1 MPPAVILIG
10 LLGRSRVGKD
20 TVADALVAALATF
33 GAHAEIWRLSQPLKD
48 AVRSLYGFCENQIEG
63 SEKEL
68 ADPRYGITPRV
79 AINRL
84 CEHMMANHGVT
95 FFTRRLYEVLDSV
108 VGTDSI
114 AAAESAVAADDAVR
128 GVIIPD
134 VRYAHDISEIRRRG
148 GLVVKIHRDVA
159 AAGYALHPWENHI
172 DFMEADVTLENDRTL
187 ADLRAAVVSEVLPR
201 ALALLPTPQPPQP
214 PATA

>member
-33 GAHAEIWRLSQPLKD
+33 GARAEIWRLSQPLKD

-79 AINRL
+79 PTLTCSVGSSGTPVI
-84 CEHMMANHGVT
+84 T
-95 FFTRRLYEVLDSV
+95 F
-108 VGTDSI
+108 
-114 AAAESAVAADDAVR
+114 
-128 GVIIPD
+128 
-134 VRYAHDISEIRRRG
+134 ISERMISTASGSYEYVSVRVNG
-148 GLVVKIHRDVA
+148 GTFL
-159 AAGYALHPWENHI
+159 
-172 DFMEADVTLENDRTL
+172 
-187 ADLRAAVVSEVLPR
+187 
-201 ALALLPTPQPPQP
+201 LAL
-214 PATA
+214 

>member
-33 GAHAEIWRLSQPLKD
+33 GARAEIWRLSQPLKD

-63 SEKEL
+63 TEKEL

-95 FFTRRLYEVLDSV
+95 FFTRRLYEVLDS
-108 VGTDSI
+108 I
-114 AAAESAVAADDAVR
+114 AAADSAVAADSTVR
-128 GVIIPD
+128 AVIIPD

-159 AAGYALHPWENHI
+159 VAGYALHPWENHI
-172 DFMEADVTLENDRTL
+172 DLMEADVTLENDRTL
-187 ADLRAAVVSEVLPR
+187 TDLRAAAVAQVLPR
-201 ALALLPTPQPPQP
+201 ALALLPAPQPPQP
-214 PATA
+214 QATA